1 LAGFA
6 AWRKGFEDDN
16 TIIMIQGVDL
26 GKGTPN
32 TAPVAE
38 APKPV
43 VEKPLTKAERKALE
57 KAAKD
62 KAKAEAKA
70 AKEKAKAEAKAAKEK
85 AKAEAKA
92 AKERTKTNAK
102 TVNEKQ
108 KVDNDIASIGP
119 AVQVVKK

>member
-1 LAGFA
+1 MKELQLAGFA
-6 AWRKGFEDDN
+6 AWRKGFEDDT
-16 TIIMIQGVDL
+16 TITMIQGVDL

-32 TAPVAE
+32 TAPVVE
-38 APKPV
+38 TPKPV

-57 KAAKD
+57 
-62 KAKAEAKA
+62 KA

-92 AKERTKTNAK
+92 SKERTKANAK

-108 KVDNDIASIGP
+108 KVDNDIASIVP